1 MARRAPQGTL
11 FAPLP
16 DMRGSIVKRT
26 VSEQISEKLAS
37 HIASGILHIGD
48 ELPGEREL
56 AVAFAVSRESVR
68 SAIQDL
74 ASRGLVEVSQGARTR
89 VVSADGAARQPGFA
103 AAGAINSYDLR
114 SVHGA
119 RLLAE
124 RAVVAEA
131 AERIDGG
138 TLARLEASLAAQKN
152 CLEDP
157 VRFLI
162 CDREFHFAI
171 YRAAAN
177 PLLSDFVMGLYS
189 YLMEQRRTAMSQP
202 GAILRSYKDH
212 TEIMA
217 GLRAHDAAA
226 VVAAFDRH
234 LDHIYATTRAILD
247 AMGQRRSDDESA
259 GTPEG

>member
-1 MARRAPQGTL
+1 MTRRASEGIL

-16 DMRGSIVKRT
+16 HLRIVKRR
-26 VSEQISEKLAS
+26 VGEQISEKLAS
-37 HIASGILHIGD
+37 HIASGILQIGD

-56 AVAFAVSRESVR
+56 AAAFAVSRESVR

-89 VVSADGAARQPGFA
+89 VVSADGAARQPGFVA
-103 AAGAINSYDLR
+103 AQAINSYDLR

-119 RLLAE
+119 RLLVE

-131 AERIDGG
+131 AEQIDTG

-171 YRAAAN
+171 YGAAAN

-202 GAILRSYKDH
+202 GAILRSYRDH

-226 VVAAFDRH
+226 VVAAFNRH
-234 LDHIYATTRAILD
+234 LDRIYATTRAILETSEEPCVED
-247 AMGQRRSDDESA
+247 ATTGI
-259 GTPEG
+259 PEG

>member
-1 MARRAPQGTL
+1 
-11 FAPLP
+11 
-16 DMRGSIVKRT
+16 MRGSIVKRT
-26 VSEQISEKLAS
+26 VKEQISDKLAS
-37 HIASGILHIGD
+37 HIASGILSVGD
-48 ELPGEREL
+48 ELPSEREL
-56 AVAFAVSRESVR
+56 AAAFSVSRESVR

-89 VVSADGAARQPGFA
+89 VISAD
-103 AAGAINSYDLR
+103 AAGRELSIAGLRAINSYDLR

-131 AERIDGG
+131 AERIDDD
-138 TLARLEASLAAQKN
+138 TLERLEASLAAQKQW
-152 CLEDP
+152 LEDP

-171 YRAAAN
+171 YRCSSN

-189 YLMEQRRTAMSQP
+189 YLMEQRRAAVSQP

-212 TEIMA
+212 SEIVA
-217 GLRAHDAAA
+217 GLRARDAAA
-226 VVAAFDRH
+226 VVTAFDRH
-234 LDHIYATTRAILD
+234 LDRIYTTTRAILD
-247 AMGQRRSDDESA
+247 GMGRRPAKTREGGKAGQRQ
-259 GTPEG
+259 